1 MWKATKTSTLVL
13 LAACLYW
20 APAVHSFYSYDND
33 FIPPQYFLSKNW
45 SNTTLEAQQT
55 ILAWAEE
62 TAAKGPWSEYPPAWG
77 WGLGERRRGS
87 TWASRYLLLTD

>member
-1 MWKATKTSTLVL
+1 MWKAAKTSTLVL
-13 LAACLYW
+13 LAACLSW

-62 TAAKGPWSEYPPAWG
+62 TAAKGPWSES
-77 WGLGERRRGS
+77 LRRGVGDLGS
-87 TWASRYLLLTD
+87 ADAGPHGHLGTCY